1 MHFGHNGLQFRVV
14 VMEIFFLG
22 VIWWIIIL
30 MRQSEY
36 RLLRRWLHV
45 GGQERTQHTAG
56 RRTMRALFEFGL
68 IPVFILSFT
77 FTFRRTMRALFEFGL
92 IPGPFSFCPFRLVC
106 YDIEHHTVW
115 NLNRG
120 KRNWILWTEGGV
132 GAQQRCRK
140 QSKWKSN
147 LTLFQIWQKK
157 NWVYE
162 IQQTPLS
169 LTMRPCK
176 EMFSWHPK
184 WVYLIVKWLKMHS

>member
-120 KRNWILWTEGGV
+120 SRNWILWRRGRKYKSVESKVKLNLDHIPIIILLWLDSV
-132 GAQQRCRK
+132 GN
-140 QSKWKSN
+140 SS
-147 LTLFQIWQKK
+147 F
-157 NWVYE
+157 
-162 IQQTPLS
+162 
-169 LTMRPCK
+169 
-176 EMFSWHPK
+176 
-184 WVYLIVKWLKMHS
+184 

>member
-56 RRTMRALFEFGL
+56 
-68 IPVFILSFT
+68 
-77 FTFRRTMRALFEFGL
+77 RRTMRALFEFGL

-184 WVYLIVKWLKMHS
+184 RVYLIVKWLKMHS